1 MPNRVVKLGASGR
14 DPALHGFC
22 KCSHIDEYAA
32 LSKTPRALADGPML
46 VFQHS
51 VKRILCGVILALLTG
66 CMTVGPDYKRPSI
79 DTPAVWRTE
88 ESEARDLAN
97 TAWWEQFNDPV
108 LNGLVA
114 TALQENK
121 DLLIATA
128 RIEEFFGR
136 YFSTRGDQFPSAGGN
151 AGASRQ
157 RLTEKNSQLPIDG
170 KDNPFNYYQAFLGAS
185 WEIDFWGK
193 YRRATEAARAEL
205 LGTEEARRTV
215 VLTLVSAVAAA
226 YVDIRALDKQLAIT
240 QSTAESR
247 KATLELFKMRF
258 RNGIISEVDLSQAE
272 SEYEDAMAR
281 IPDAE
286 RAIGH
291 TENALSVLLGR
302 NPGPIPRGLTLDEL
316 ILPAVPAGV
325 PSDLLERR
333 PDIRQAEQL
342 LIAANARIGVAKSLY
357 FPTISLTGAFGTA
370 STDLSNLFSAASRT
384 WNFGVPVS
392 VPLFTAGRIGGEVK
406 AAEASQ
412 QQAVYSY
419 QQTIQNAFREVDDA
433 LIDRSKSRQR
443 LDALNRQLDALHN
456 YARLARMRYDEGYT
470 SYLEVLD
477 AERSLFNVEL
487 SHTTGQ
493 NVLFRSLIG
502 IYKSM
507 GGGWVTK
514 VEDRMPA
521 QPVMEAGFI
530 P

>member
-1 MPNRVVKLGASGR
+1 MLKRV
-14 DPALHGFC
+14 
-22 KCSHIDEYAA
+22 
-32 LSKTPRALADGPML
+32 
-46 VFQHS
+46 
-51 VKRILCGVILALLTG
+51 LCGVIVAMLAG

-79 DTPAVWRTE
+79 DTPASWRFE
-88 ESEARDLAN
+88 EKEVRDLAN
-97 TAWWEQFNDPV
+97 KAWWEQFNDPV

-136 YFSTRGDQFPSAGGN
+136 YFSTRGDQFPSAAGN
-151 AGASRQ
+151 ADAFRLRQ
-157 RLTEKNSQLPIDG
+157 SEKSFIRFDG
-170 KDNPFNYYQAFLGAS
+170 KDNPFNSYDAFLGGS

-193 YRRATEAARAEL
+193 FRRATEAARAEL
-205 LGTEEARRTV
+205 LGTEEGRRTV

-226 YVDIRALDKQLAIT
+226 YVDIRALDKQLEIT
-240 QSTAESR
+240 QRTADTR
-247 KATLELFKMRF
+247 RDTLDLFQLRF

-281 IPDAE
+281 IPDVE
-286 RAIGH
+286 RDIGQ

-333 PDIRQAEQL
+333 PDIRQAEQA

-370 STDLSNLFSAASRT
+370 STELSNLFTAASRA
-384 WNFGVPVS
+384 WSFGVPLS

-406 AAEASQ
+406 AAEAVQ
-412 QQAVYSY
+412 QEAVYSY

-433 LIDRSKSRQR
+433 LIDRSKSGQR
-443 LDALNRQLDALHN
+443 LDALNRQLNALRN
-456 YARLARMRYDEGYT
+456 YARLARLRYDEGYT

-477 AERSLFNVEL
+477 AERTLFNIEL
-487 SHTTGQ
+487 IHTTGQ
-493 NVLFRSLIG
+493 KVLFRSLIN

-507 GGGWVTK
+507 GGGWVTTA
-514 VEDRMPA
+514 EDSVPA